1 MGVPGYAGAV
11 YNGLA
16 LILFVG
22 RRSCFSFRRY
32 KTSLKTTL
40 EGCQRHCEAMFFDLI
55 GWEGSAVPFEGPRS
69 EHAAS
74 FILIVLEHLMGRLFA
89 LALACLSF
97 RRQNQDIHVAL
108 N

>member
-11 YNGLA
+11 FNGLG

-32 KTSLKTTL
+32 KTSLQTTL
-40 EGCQRHCEAMFFDLI
+40 GGCQRHCEAMFFDLI
-55 GWEGSAVPFEGPRS
+55 GWYGSAVPFEGPRR

-74 FILIVLEHLMGRLFA
+74 FISIVQERVVCSPWPW
-89 LALACLSF
+89 LAPRFEGKTKL
-97 RRQNQDIHVAL
+97 
-108 N
+108 